1 MKYKLL
7 FVFAFFFSFIN
18 AQNDSFSND
27 IRYFL
32 EINGTM
38 GQYNTA
44 VSELT
49 NMLREQYSAANV
61 KESDWL
67 EIQKIAVNSLE
78 GLSDDLVVVYKKFF
92 TQEEIKALNK
102 MYETKV
108 AQKFVNNVMSLSNA
122 SQDASVVWSRSL
134 YNKITDTLHKKG
146 YSK

>member
-1 MKYKLL
+1 MKFKLFFL
-7 FVFAFFFSFIN
+7 FLLSFLLVD

-27 IRYFL
+27 IKHFI

-44 VSELT
+44 VGELT
-49 NMLREQYSAANV
+49 SMLKDQYSTANV

-67 EIQKIAVNSLE
+67 EIHNVAVNSLE
-78 GLSDDLVVVYKKFF
+78 SLSDDLVIVYKKYF

-102 MYETKV
+102 MYNTKV
-108 AQKFVNNVMSLSNA
+108 AQKFINNVISISNA
-122 SQDASVVWSRSL
+122 SQDASIVWSRSL
-134 YNKITDTLHKKG
+134 YNKITDLLHEKG